1 MDISKLSGRD
11 FPGGHVVRML
21 GFHCYGSILG
31 WRTEIMQAVWH
42 GKKKKKKNTT
52 KFNYTGSY
60 IKDKVKKN
68 YLGGGILQ
76 QSSGQGSGFDPW
88 LGNITCYVM

>member
-1 MDISKLSGRD
+1 MVQSRVGELRLCKLCG
-11 FPGGHVVRML
+11 M
-21 GFHCYGSILG
+21 
-31 WRTEIMQAVWH
+31 A
-42 GKKKKKKNTT
+42 KKKKKKNTT
-52 KFNYTGSY
+52 KFKYTGSY

>member
-21 GFHCYGSILG
+21 GFHCYGSGPG

-42 GKKKKKKNTT
+42 GKKKKNPQLNLITISC
-52 KFNYTGSY
+52 NYTGSY
-60 IKDKVKKN
+60 IKDKVKS
-68 YLGGGILQ
+68 LSI
-76 QSSGQGSGFDPW
+76 P
-88 LGNITCYVM
+88 

>member
-1 MDISKLSGRD
+1 MEISKLSGRD

-21 GFHCYGSILG
+21 GFHCYGSIPG

-42 GKKKKKKNTT
+42 GKKKKKKKNTT

-68 YLGGGILQ
+68 YLGWEFSSSPVVRVLGLILGWGI
-76 QSSGQGSGFDPW
+76 SH
-88 LGNITCYVM
+88 VM

>member
-1 MDISKLSGRD
+1 MVQSRVGELRLCKLCG
-11 FPGGHVVRML
+11 M
-21 GFHCYGSILG
+21 
-31 WRTEIMQAVWH
+31 A
-42 GKKKKKKNTT
+42 KKKKKKNTT